1 MGLRSPEPTLGV
13 QRGCGDHQGHHL
25 RIWGPSGAPRVSY
38 MAGSPAHL
46 HHLVPWH
53 QLQGLR
59 VPVKR
64 RPLSTLESTPMSK
77 WNSHTGFSEVR
88 GPWTGPCLSLV

>member
-25 RIWGPSGAPRVSY
+25 RIWDPSGAPRVSC
-38 MAGSPAHL
+38 MAGPPAHL

-64 RPLSTLESTPMSK
+64 ETSLNTGI
-77 WNSHTGFSEVR
+77 HTYVQVGLTHR
-88 GPWTGPCLSLV
+88 I